1 MYSFKDDNLY
11 FKPLYNLRIL
21 IQFMFDD
28 DTYLDSLC

>member
-11 FKPLYNLRIL
+11 FKPLRIL

-28 DTYLDSLC
+28 DTYLDSL